1 MNSLKIGALCAL
13 FVTGAV
19 VPMSVFA
26 QKPSAPVTMHKA
38 CDKCAKAGMKECS
51 CPMPKT
57 GSVYLCKDSKCFF
70 SEADA
75 KKMGFK
81 NKMGHKLVKVSAK
94 KIPAGYKDGS
104 KMEMKEHGKM

>member
-1 MNSLKIGALCAL
+1 
-13 FVTGAV
+13 
-19 VPMSVFA
+19 
-26 QKPSAPVTMHKA
+26 
-38 CDKCAKAGMKECS
+38 
-51 CPMPKT
+51 MPT

-81 NKMGHKLVKVSAK
+81 NKMGHKLVKVAAK

-104 KMEMKEHGKM
+104 KMEEHGKM

>member
-13 FVTGAV
+13 LVTGAV
-19 VPMSVFA
+19 VPMSAFA
-26 QKPSAPVTMHKA
+26 QKSSAPAKMHKA
-38 CDKCAKAGMKECS
+38 CTKCAKAGMKECS
-51 CPMPKT
+51 CPMPT

-81 NKMGHKLVKVSAK
+81 NKMGHKLVKVSTSK
-94 KIPAGYKDGS
+94 VPAGYKDGS